1 MRTIFIT
8 STIAFASLAGCTDQ
22 EPDTGTQDQAISNI
36 TNCAT
41 GALENADTAL
51 SYSGDG
57 TYTRSASTINP
68 DNLQSQCT
76 CMDWQADANAFG
88 TAQAN
93 LDFPRCRTTSILQIA
108 AGGQQQLGY
117 IANALVPQWDNVSNQ
132 TECEN
137 STLEV
142 HVDQWTGTQWLDIWP
157 GTNAQGQ
164 KLARVVHPTWN
175 ASAQSCNPTGLSSPQ
190 GTVLQG
196 TYRLHAKATRGLDA
210 NNHGFATVQLWG
222 SVYQ

>member
-1 MRTIFIT
+1 MRTILIT
-8 STIAFASLAGCTDQ
+8 ITFASLAGCTDQ
-22 EPDTGTQDQAISNI
+22 EPDIAVEDQAISNI
-36 TNCAT
+36 TDCAT
-41 GALENADTAL
+41 GALENADTTL
-51 SYSGDG
+51 TYTGDG
-57 TYTRSASTINP
+57 TYTRAASTINP
-68 DNLQSQCT
+68 DNQPSQCT
-76 CMDWQADANAFG
+76 CMDWQADANLVG

-93 LDFPRCRTTSILQIA
+93 IDFPKCRTGTILQIA

-117 IANALVPQWDNVSNQ
+117 IANTLVPQWDNVSNQ

-142 HVDQWTGTQWLDIWP
+142 HVDMWTGTQWLDVWP
-157 GTNAQGQ
+157 GTNSSGQ
-164 KLARVVHPTWN
+164 KLARVVHPTW
-175 ASAQSCNPTGLSSPQ
+175 SGTSCNPVGLSSPQ
-190 GTVLQG
+190 GTVMQG